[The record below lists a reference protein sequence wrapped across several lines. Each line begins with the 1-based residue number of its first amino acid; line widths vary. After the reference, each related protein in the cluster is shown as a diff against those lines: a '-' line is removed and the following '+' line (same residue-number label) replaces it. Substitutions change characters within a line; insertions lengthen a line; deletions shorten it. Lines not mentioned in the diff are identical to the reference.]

1 MKKALSIFTLC
12 LLAVLQ
18 MSAQRDWTPLANDD
32 PSVAAETVV
41 YATLQDASGNQVAPG
56 NDVNVTLGAFI
67 GDECRAVATPVAKT
81 TGEGATAVTT
91 YIYTLRVAVKEGEDN
106 QTVNFALKCSD
117 LINEYT
123 VTEYT
128 LSETVTVNASDGT
141 INYPSDPFTIQFTPV
156 TSVSLPE
163 TITINKGDKVTLTDE
178 LILTPEGANLPD
190 RITWGYANSAEF
202 IKVENGVLEGL
213 KVTFA
218 AYLGMNFFY
227 TPSGEKS
234 AYTTVVV
241 NQPITGLELSQDYPD
256 GTITVNINDGA
267 TLTQMLSD
275 IITVTPED
283 ATEQVTWIPSDAEAI
298 VKQTEETTSQEL
310 WVPSKVGT
318 YTMTATCD
326 AGFKVNVTII
336 IRKPVE
342 ELTAN
347 YDAITVALGDD
358 VKQYLPYTFQ
368 YSPADAT
375 DPMSGISYSV
385 EEPVDGESPVLQTND
400 DGTITA
406 IAEGEA
412 TVHISHSDIP
422 NGVISLTVQVIK
434 LPTEQD
440 FSVSM
445 DPLAIEVPKDQITTF
460 DITDILKGNIK
471 TGPYNWTDLTW
482 AENHGEGDAILSITN
497 GGVTASD
504 QYLTQ
509 AYGSTRFEGTMTNQV
524 CGFDGK
530 GSFTPVKEHVF
541 TIGFGVN
548 IIEGLSSISFEAIA
562 IGCEDTYQLTIT
574 TVPAGY
580 PLEDVTFDIPALT
593 VDGTQEAS
601 PLFTL
606 TRVEGTNTWTL
617 DPMLV
622 GEGRLTATAGN
633 YNATQP
639 VKITQHINAEA
650 GWNWVSLYA
659 GVIDE
664 SVMPKYLVNAQEIR
678 SQGDLV
684 YNDPEYGFFG
694 TLTSLDGSSC
704 YKIDVKDD
712 LTLDYLVDNTS
723 LYTNNST
730 DVTLRPGWN
739 WFNNPCCKS
748 HPFQEIFG
756 KVMSL
761 PAGSQVVAQNG
772 FMTFAEEDGMPL
784 WQGTLESLN
793 AGQGYLIY
801 NAGET
806 EVQFSIIP
814 DRYMSVYEPAAGA
827 KAFDNTLRPE
837 LTYNYR
843 QFADNMTIIARLSEK
858 VEDGQYS
865 IWAFVGD
872 ECRGEGKMINGRF
885 FITVNGKNREAV
897 TFKLFDTTTGEFISL
912 DETVSFT
919 KTMGTYAQP
928 LMFNG
933 AVTGIRDITGADG
946 LSIRV
951 SGNSIVAEG
960 AKDVKVFS
968 TNGQMV
974 PQTNLTA
981 GTYIVKVTTANG
993 VVTKKMVI
1001 GNR

>member
-1 MKKALSIFTLC
+1 MKKAISIFTLC

-18 MSAQRDWTPLANDD
+18 MSAQRDWTPLTNDD
-32 PSVAAETVV
+32 GSVTAETVV

-56 NDVNVTLGAFI
+56 KDVTVTLGAFI

-81 TGEGATAVTT
+81 SNDGSTT
-91 YIYTLRVAVKEGEDN
+91 YIYTLRVAVKDGENN
-106 QTVNFALKCSD
+106 QTVNFVLKCIGSYGNN
-117 LINEYT
+117 L
-123 VTEYT
+123 TEYT
-128 LSETVTVNASDGT
+128 LAETVTVNASDGT
-141 INYPSDPFTIQFTPV
+141 INYPSDPFVIHYTPAK
-156 TSVSLPE
+156 SVSLPE

-178 LILTPEGANLPD
+178 LILTPEDANLPD
-190 RITWGYANSAEF
+190 EITWDYGNSTAF
-202 IKVENGVLEGL
+202 INVENGVLEGL
-213 KVTFA
+213 KVTSG
-218 AYLGMNFFY
+218 AYLSMNAFC
-227 TPSGEKS
+227 TTAGDQS

-241 NQPITGLELSQDYPD
+241 NQPITGLELSEDYPD

-275 IITVTPED
+275 IVTVTPED
-283 ATEQVTWIPSDAEAI
+283 ATEQVTWIPSDKEAI
-298 VKQTEETTSQEL
+298 IEQAEETTSRVL

-318 YTMTATCD
+318 YTMTATCE
-326 AGFKVNVTII
+326 AGAKVNVTVI

-342 ELTAN
+342 ELTTN
-347 YDAITVALGDD
+347 YDAITVALGDE

-368 YSPADAT
+368 YSPTDAT
-375 DPMSGISYSV
+375 DPMSDISYSV
-385 EEPVDGESPVLQTND
+385 AEPVDGESPVLQTND

-406 IAEGEA
+406 IAEGET
-412 TVHISHSDIP
+412 TVYISHSDIP

-434 LPTEQD
+434 LPTAED

-445 DPLAIEVPKDQITTF
+445 DPLAIEVPQDQITTF
-460 DITDILKGNIK
+460 DITEILKGNIK

-482 AENHGEGDAILSITN
+482 AENPGEGDAILSITN

-504 QYLTQ
+504 KYLTQ

-548 IIEGLSSISFEAIA
+548 IIEGLSSISFETIA

-580 PLEDVTFDIPALT
+580 PLEDVKFDIPTLIDDT
-593 VDGTQEAS
+593 NQEAS

-622 GEGRLTATAGN
+622 GEGELTATVGD
-633 YNATQP
+633 YDDTQS

-659 GVIDE
+659 GQVYE
-664 SVMPKYLVNAQEIR
+664 GVMSKYLDNAQEIR
-678 SQGDLV
+678 SQEALV
-684 YNDPEYGFFG
+684 YNDPVYGFFG
-694 TLTSLDGSSC
+694 ALQSLDGTSC

-723 LYTNNST
+723 LYTNT
-730 DVTLRPGWN
+730 ATYVTLRPGWN

-748 HPFQEIFG
+748 HLFLEVFG

-772 FMTFAEEDGMPL
+772 FMTFAEEEGTPS

-801 NAGET
+801 NAGESDA
-806 EVQFSIIP
+806 QFSINP
-814 DRYMSVYEPAAGA
+814 DRNLSVYEPTAGA
-827 KAFDNTLRPE
+827 KAFDNTLRPN

-843 QFADNMTIIARLSEK
+843 QYADNMTIIARLSEK
-858 VEDGQYS
+858 VEDGQYTV
-865 IWAFVGD
+865 WAFVGD

-897 TFKLFDTTTGEFISL
+897 SFKLFDTTTGEFVPL

-919 KTMGTYAQP
+919 KTLGTYAQP

-933 AVTGIRDITGADG
+933 AVTGIRDITGTDG

-974 PQTNLTA
+974 SQTNLTA

-993 VVTKKMVI
+993 VVTKKMVV

>member
-1 MKKALSIFTLC
+1 MKKALSFLALC
-12 LLAVLQ
+12 LFGVLQ
-18 MSAQRDWTPLANDD
+18 MSAQRNWTPLANDD

-41 YATLQDASGNQVAPG
+41 YATLKDASGNQVAPG
-56 NDVNVTLGAFI
+56 DGVVVTLGAFI
-67 GDECRAVATPVAKT
+67 GGECRAVATPVKKT

-117 LINEYT
+117 LNGYT

-128 LSETVTVNASDGT
+128 LSETVSVNASDGT
-141 INYPSDPFTIQFTPV
+141 INYPSDPFVISFTPAA
-156 TSVSLPE
+156 SVSLPE
-163 TITINKGDKVTLTDE
+163 TITINKGDKVNLTDE
-178 LILTPEGANLPD
+178 LILTPEGANQPD
-190 RITWGYANSAEF
+190 EITWEYGNSAEF

-213 KVTFA
+213 KVTSG
-218 AYLGMNFFY
+218 AYLGMNSFY
-227 TPSGEKS
+227 TPSGGKS

-241 NQPITGLELSQDYPD
+241 NQPITGLEVSQDYPD

-267 TLTQMLSD
+267 TLTQMLSN

-283 ATEQVTWIPSDAEAI
+283 ATEQVTWIPSDDEAI
-298 VKQTEETTSQEL
+298 VKQTEETTSQVL

-326 AGFKVNVTII
+326 AGVKVNVTVI
-336 IRKPVE
+336 IRQPVE
-342 ELTAN
+342 ELTTY
-347 YDAITVALGDD
+347 YDAITVALGDE

-375 DPMSGISYSV
+375 DPISDISYSV
-385 EEPVDGESPVLQTND
+385 AEPVDGESPVLQTND

-412 TVHISHSDIP
+412 TVYIRHSDIP
-422 NGVISLTVQVIK
+422 NNFISLTVQVIQ

-471 TGPYNWTDLTW
+471 TGPYSWTDLTW
-482 AENHGEGDAILSITN
+482 AENSGESDAILSIS
-497 GGVTASD
+497 GGVTAGD

-509 AYGSTRFEGTMTNQV
+509 AYGSTRFEGTVTNQV

-530 GSFTPVKEHVF
+530 GNFTPVKEHVF

-593 VDGTQEAS
+593 DEDTQVS
-601 PLFTL
+601 NPLFTL

-622 GEGRLTATAGN
+622 GEGRLTATAGG
-633 YNATQP
+633 YDATQP
-639 VKITQHINAEA
+639 VKITQHINAEE
-650 GWNWVSLYA
+650 GWNWISLYA
-659 GVIDE
+659 GTINE
-664 SVMPKYLVNAQEIR
+664 GVMPKYLTNAQEIR
-678 SQGDLV
+678 SQSDLV
-684 YNDPEYGFFG
+684 YNDPEFGFFG

-704 YKIDVKDD
+704 YKVNVKSET
-712 LTLDYLVDNTS
+712 TLDYLVEGID

-748 HPFQEIFG
+748 HPFQEVFG

-772 FMTFAEEDGMPL
+772 FMTFVDEDGSAS

-806 EVQFSIIP
+806 EAQFSINP
-814 DRYMSVYEPAAGA
+814 DRYMSVYVPVAQVKSLFPE
-827 KAFDNTLRPE
+827 LRPN

-843 QFADNMTIIARLSEK
+843 QYADNMTIIASLSDK

-885 FITVNGKNREAV
+885 FITVNGKNRETV
-897 TFKLFDTTTGEFISL
+897 TFKLFDTTTGDFLPLEES
-912 DETVSFT
+912 VSFT
-919 KTMGTYAQP
+919 KTLGTYAQP
-928 LMFNG
+928 LMFDDN
-933 AVTGIRDITGADG
+933 VTGILESNNADVISISVNGNDIM
-946 LSIRV
+946 V
-951 SGNSIVAEG
+951 EG
-960 AKDVKVFS
+960 AQDVKVYS
-968 TNGQMV
+968 IDGQMV
-974 PQTNLTA
+974 APENLAA
-981 GTYIVKVTTANG
+981 GTYIVKVTTSNG
-993 VVTKKMVI
+993 VVTRKVMV

>member
-1 MKKALSIFTLC
+1 MKKALSFLALC
-12 LLAVLQ
+12 LLGVMQ
-18 MSAQRDWTPLANDD
+18 MGAQRNWTPLTNDNS
-32 PSVAAETVV
+32 SVTAETVV
-41 YATLQDASGNQVAPG
+41 YATLKDASGNQVAPG
-56 NDVNVTLGAFI
+56 TGVSMTLGAFV
-67 GDECRAVATPVAKT
+67 GDECRAVATPVGRT
-81 TGEGATAVTT
+81 NGEGTTVVTT
-91 YIYTLRVAVKEGEDN
+91 YIYTLRIAVKEGEDD

-117 LINEYT
+117 LNGYT

-141 INYPSDPFTIQFTPV
+141 INYPSDPFTIRFTPV

-163 TITINKGDKVTLTDE
+163 TITIDKGDKVNLTDE

-190 RITWGYANSAEF
+190 EITWEYGNSTEF

-213 KVTFA
+213 KVTSG
-218 AYLGMNFFY
+218 AYLGMNSFY

-241 NQPITGLELSQDYPD
+241 NQPITGLEVSQDYPD

-283 ATEQVTWIPSDAEAI
+283 ATEKVKWIPSDDEAI
-298 VKQTEETTSQEL
+298 MKQTEETTGQVL

-326 AGFKVNVTII
+326 AGAKVNVTVIV
-336 IRKPVE
+336 RQPVE
-342 ELTAN
+342 ELEPN
-347 YDAITVALGDD
+347 YDAITVALGDELT
-358 VKQYLPYTFQ
+358 QYLPYTFQ
-368 YSPADAT
+368 CLPADAT
-375 DPMSGISYSV
+375 DPMSGISYSIV
-385 EEPVDGESPVLQTND
+385 EPSEGVSPMLQAND

-412 TVHISHSDIP
+412 TVNISHSDIP
-422 NGVISLTVQVIK
+422 NSIQTLIVQVIK
-434 LPTEQD
+434 LPTEED

-460 DITDILKGNIK
+460 DITEIIKGNIK
-471 TGPYNWTDLTW
+471 TGRYNWTDLTW
-482 AENHGEGDAILSITN
+482 AENSGDGDAILSIT
-497 GGVTASD
+497 GGVTADD

-509 AYGSTRFEGTMTNQV
+509 AYGTTRFEGTMTKYV
-524 CGFDGK
+524 CGFDDK
-530 GSFTPVKEHVF
+530 GSFMSNKEHIF
-541 TIGFGVN
+541 TIGFAVN
-548 IIEGLSSISFEAIA
+548 IIEGLSSISFEPIT

-574 TVPAGY
+574 TIPEGY
-580 PLEDVTFDIPALT
+580 LLEDVKFDIPNLI
-593 VDGTQEAS
+593 VEDSQES
-601 PLFTL
+601 NPLFTL
-606 TRVEGTNTWTL
+606 ERVEGTNTWTL

-622 GEGRLTATAGN
+622 GEGRLTA
-633 YNATQP
+633 NADGYIDTNP
-639 VKITQHINAEA
+639 VKITQHINAEE
-650 GWNWVSLYA
+650 GWNWISLYA
-659 GVIDE
+659 GTIGE
-664 SVMPKYLVNAQEIR
+664 GVMPKYLTNAQEIR
-678 SQGDLV
+678 SQSDLV
-684 YNDPEYGFFG
+684 YNDPEFGFFG

-704 YKIDVKDD
+704 YKMNVKSET
-712 LTLDYLVDNTS
+712 TLDYLVEGID

-748 HPFQEIFG
+748 HPFQEVFG

-772 FMTFAEEDGMPL
+772 FMTFVDEDGSAS

-806 EVQFSIIP
+806 EAQFSINP
-814 DRYMSVYEPAAGA
+814 DKYMSVYVPVAQVKSLFPE
-827 KAFDNTLRPE
+827 LRPN

-843 QFADNMTIIARLSEK
+843 QYADNMTIIARLNDK

-865 IWAFVGD
+865 IWAFVDD

-885 FITVNGKNREAV
+885 FITVNGKNREKV
-897 TFKLFDTTTGEFISL
+897 TFKLFDTTTGDFLPLEES
-912 DETVSFT
+912 VSFT
-919 KTMGTYAQP
+919 KTLGTYAQP
-928 LMFNG
+928 LMFDDN
-933 AVTGIRDITGADG
+933 VTGIREPNNADVISISVNGNDIM
-946 LSIRV
+946 V
-951 SGNSIVAEG
+951 EG
-960 AKDVKVFS
+960 AQDVKVYS
-968 TNGQMV
+968 IDGQMV
-974 PQTNLTA
+974 APENLAA
-981 GTYIVKVTTANG
+981 GTYIVKVTTSNG
-993 VVTKKMVI
+993 VVTRKVMV

>member
-41 YATLQDASGNQVAPG
+41 YATLLDASGNQVAPG
-56 NDVNVTLGAFI
+56 DGVVVTLGAFI
-67 GDECRAVATPVAKT
+67 GDECRAVATPVKKT

-91 YIYTLRVAVKEGEDN
+91 YIYTLRVAVKDGENN

-117 LINEYT
+117 LNGYT

-141 INYPSDPFTIQFTPV
+141 INYPSDPFTIHFTPV

-163 TITINKGDKVTLTDE
+163 TITINKGDKVTLTNE
-178 LILTPEGANLPD
+178 LILSPEGANLPD
-190 RITWGYANSAEF
+190 EITWEYGNSAEF

-213 KVTFA
+213 KVTSG
-218 AYLGMNFFY
+218 AYLGMNSFY

-234 AYTTVVV
+234 AYTNVVV
-241 NQPITGLELSQDYPD
+241 NQPITGLEVSQDYPD

-267 TLTQMLSD
+267 TLTQMLSN

-283 ATEQVTWIPSDAEAI
+283 ATEQVTWIPSDEEAI
-298 VKQTEETTSQEL
+298 VKQTEETTSEVL

-326 AGFKVNVTII
+326 AGLKVNVTVI
-336 IRKPVE
+336 IRQPVE
-342 ELTAN
+342 ELTTN
-347 YDAITVALGDD
+347 YDAITVALGDE

-385 EEPVDGESPVLQTND
+385 AEPVEGMSPVLQTND

-422 NGVISLTVQVIK
+422 NSIISLTVQVIK

-482 AENHGEGDAILSITN
+482 AENSGESDAILSITN

-524 CGFDGK
+524 CGFDDE
-530 GSFTPVKEHVF
+530 GSFTPNKEHVF

-622 GEGRLTATAGN
+622 GEGRLTATAGG

-712 LTLDYLVDNTS
+712 LALDYLVDNTS

-748 HPFQEIFG
+748 HPFLEIFG

-761 PAGSQVVAQNG
+761 PVGSQVVAQNG

-801 NAGET
+801 NAGEI
-806 EVQFSIIP
+806 EVQFSINP
-814 DRYMSVYEPAAGA
+814 DRYLSVYEPAAGA

>member
-1 MKKALSIFTLC
+1 
-12 LLAVLQ
+12 
-18 MSAQRDWTPLANDD
+18 
-32 PSVAAETVV
+32 
-41 YATLQDASGNQVAPG
+41 
-56 NDVNVTLGAFI
+56 
-67 GDECRAVATPVAKT
+67 
-81 TGEGATAVTT
+81 
-91 YIYTLRVAVKEGEDN
+91 
-106 QTVNFALKCSD
+106 
-117 LINEYT
+117 
-123 VTEYT
+123 
-128 LSETVTVNASDGT
+128 
-141 INYPSDPFTIQFTPV
+141 
-156 TSVSLPE
+156 
-163 TITINKGDKVTLTDE
+163 
-178 LILTPEGANLPD
+178 
-190 RITWGYANSAEF
+190 F

-213 KVTFA
+213 KVTSG
-218 AYLGMNFFY
+218 AYLGMSTFL
-227 TPSGEKS
+227 TPAG
-234 AYTTVVV
+234 AQRAFTNVVV

-267 TLTQMLSD
+267 ALTQMLSG

-283 ATEQVTWIPSDAEAI
+283 ATEQVTWIPSDKEAI
-298 VKQTEETTSQEL
+298 VMQAEETSSQVL

-326 AGFKVNVTII
+326 AGAKVNVTVI

-342 ELTAN
+342 KLTTN
-347 YDAITVALGDD
+347 YDAITVALGDE

-375 DPMSGISYSV
+375 DPMSDISYSV
-385 EEPVDGESPVLQTND
+385 AEPVDGESPVLQTND

-406 IAEGEA
+406 IDEGEA
-412 TVHISHSDIP
+412 TVYISHSDIP
-422 NGVISLTVQVIK
+422 NSVISLTVQVIQ
-434 LPTEQD
+434 LPTEQY

-445 DPLAIEVPKDQITTF
+445 DPLAIEVPKDQITTY

-471 TGPYNWTDLTW
+471 TGPYYWTDLTW
-482 AENHGEGDAILSITN
+482 AENPGEGDAILSITN
-497 GGVTASD
+497 GGVTATD

-524 CGFDGK
+524 CGFDDE
-530 GSFTPVKEHVF
+530 GSFTPNKEHVF

-574 TVPAGY
+574 TVPEGY
-580 PLEDVTFDIPALT
+580 PLEDVKFDIPALIDET
-593 VDGTQEAS
+593 TQKAS

-622 GEGRLTATAGN
+622 GEGRLTATAGG
-633 YNATQP
+633 YDATQP
-639 VKITQHINAEA
+639 VKITQHINAEE
-650 GWNWVSLYA
+650 GWNWISLYA
-659 GVIDE
+659 GTINE
-664 SVMPKYLVNAQEIR
+664 GVMPKYLTNAQEIR
-678 SQGDLV
+678 SQSDLI
-684 YNDPEYGFFG
+684 YNDPEFGFFG

-704 YKIDVKDD
+704 YKVNVKSE
-712 LTLDYLVDNTS
+712 TNLDYLVEGID

-756 KVMSL
+756 KVAL
-761 PAGSQVVAQNG
+761 PVGSQVVAQNG
-772 FMTFAEEDGMPL
+772 FMTFAEEEGTQS

-801 NAGET
+801 NAGES
-806 EVQFSIIP
+806 VQNFTINA
-814 DRYMSVYEPAAGA
+814 DRYLSVYEPVAQV
-827 KAFDNTLRPE
+827 KSLFPELRPD

-843 QFADNMTIIARLSEK
+843 QYADNMTIIASLSDK

-885 FITVNGKNREAV
+885 FITVNGKNRETV
-897 TFKLFDTTTGEFISL
+897 TFKLFDTTTGDFLPLEES
-912 DETVSFT
+912 VSFT
-919 KTMGTYAQP
+919 KTLGTYTQP
-928 LMFNG
+928 LMFDD
-933 AVTGIRDITGADG
+933 AVTGIREVCNSEAI
-946 LSIRV
+946 SIRV
-951 SGNSIVAEG
+951 AAGNIVVEG
-960 AKDVKVFS
+960 AQNVKVYS
-968 TNGQMV
+968 IDGQMV
-974 PQTNLTA
+974 APVDLTA
-981 GTYIVKVTTANG
+981 GTYIVKVTTSNG
-993 VVTKKMVI
+993 VVTRKVVV